1 MIRCRLPELMDQP
14 LLDEHEY
21 THALDALNRI
31 NRMLGTDQVLY
42 ARLRKVNGGDPSS
55 VLDLGSGGGGFL
67 GYIASQNADGTD
79 QMLLGLDKSAF
90 AIRQAERWQAENI
103 RWLCAD
109 VLHMPLVHNSVD
121 WVTSS
126 LFLHHFDNEVV
137 VDILRAASQV
147 ARKGVVMADLTRSR
161 PALALTWLTTR
172 LTSRS
177 HVFHIDGPRSVR
189 AAFRPRELQ
198 RLAESAG
205 LKGARVT
212 RRFPFRMFLIW
223 RKASERTL

>member
-1 MIRCRLPELMDQP
+1 MIRCRVPELMDQP
-14 LLDEHEY
+14 LLDEHQH

-31 NRMLGTDQVLY
+31 NRLLGTDRVLY
-42 ARLRKVNGGDPSS
+42 ARLREVNGGSPSS

-67 GYIASQNADGTD
+67 TYVASRNADD
-79 QMLLGLDKSAF
+79 IEQMLLGLDKSAF
-90 AIRQAERWQAENI
+90 AIRQAESRGPSNI

-109 VLHMPLVHNSVD
+109 VLQIPLARNSVD

-126 LFLHHFDNEVV
+126 LFMHHFNEEIV
-137 VDILRAASQV
+137 VDILRAASPV

-198 RLAESAG
+198 GLAESAG
-205 LKGARVT
+205 LRGARVT